1 MNVYEDKGHSIIHYM
16 KGLLIIWNLTCV
28 WIVVHGE
35 SRKLIEG
42 ENILTFVN
50 FHTTRSDVKRD

>member
-1 MNVYEDKGHSIIHYM
+1 MNVYEEGHSVIHFV

-42 ENILTFVN
+42 ENNLTFVN
-50 FHTTRSDVKRD
+50 SHMTRSDVERD